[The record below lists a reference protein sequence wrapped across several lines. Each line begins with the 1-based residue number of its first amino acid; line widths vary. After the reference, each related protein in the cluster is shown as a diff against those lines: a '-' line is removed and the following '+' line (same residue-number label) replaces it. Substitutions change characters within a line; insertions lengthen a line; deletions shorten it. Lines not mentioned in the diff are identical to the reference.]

1 MMGMGGRGGMM
12 GAGGGGG
19 MQNWTPGYGAPTTG
33 TRIHDYAPTV
43 SSTYYQKEQWA
54 VLAERYALTMEWSEQ
69 VNQKWAPI
77 EEAKLH
83 YHLAA
88 MGAASMVPAEF
99 QGALN
104 PENIA
109 LEGRRLEQ
117 RAVDAY
123 VAAQRDLVPPEIKEN
138 LMESARLAAL
148 RKTRLV
154 DPDDPTAGDD
164 QGAGAEGME
173 PGAGTGM
180 EIVPAAV
187 TEADGVAFERRVA
200 VEYEA
205 LLRSY
210 IMGPIAGAQF
220 RTDYYP
226 RDRDYTEDG
235 RPVYRS
241 VSPTLVWSDAPAAT
255 QSGGGM
261 LGGMAGGPLG
271 GPMPGMG
278 GMMGM
283 GRGGAPAGGRGGMM
297 PPMPGGGGGPVPQG
311 PGVMGAS
318 ASAG

>member
-1 MMGMGGRGGMM
+1 
-12 GAGGGGG
+12 
-19 MQNWTPGYGAPTTG
+19 
-33 TRIHDYAPTV
+33 
-43 SSTYYQKEQWA
+43 
-54 VLAERYALTMEWSEQ
+54 
-69 VNQKWAPI
+69 
-77 EEAKLH
+77 
-83 YHLAA
+83 
-88 MGAASMVPAEF
+88 
-99 QGALN
+99 
-104 PENIA
+104 
-109 LEGRRLEQ
+109 
-117 RAVDAY
+117 
-123 VAAQRDLVPPEIKEN
+123 
-138 LMESARLAAL
+138 
-148 RKTRLV
+148 V